1 MTRETLQKQLIDTF
15 EHNKDVI
22 FKESSPYVKDLRKK
36 AFDVFKEIGFP
47 GKHLEEWRQTDL
59 SRTLSR
65 DFRHIIEPTLGDKD
79 IRKIFRCKIHDF
91 DTDQVSLLNGW
102 YIAEGNAL
110 NKTSEGIIV
119 GSLARAMQDY
129 PELFEQHFGKYA
141 EFDKN
146 GFQALN
152 TAFAMDGFFMYIP
165 DNVVVDKPIQMVSI
179 INYDQDLFVQTRNLI
194 IMGKNSKLQLVHCD
208 DSTNQQAIL
217 KNSINEVFID
227 EGATLDYYKLQN
239 LNNNSSLINSTYFHQ
254 EKASN
259 LITNS
264 ITLNGGLIRNYTH
277 ATLNGEG
284 AGADV
289 NGLYL
294 MDGVQHVSNQIFI
307 DHAKPNC
314 YSNELFKGIIDD
326 EASAVFNGHILVR
339 KDAQQTNAFQNSK
352 HILLTDDA
360 KANAK
365 PFLEIY
371 ADDVKCSHGATVGQ
385 LDAEAMFYLKSRG
398 ICEAN
403 ARLLLMNAFAG
414 EIINRIAIEP
424 LRQRID
430 EMVKQRLKGELHICD
445 TCALHC
451 EGPNKEII
459 FEIDM
464 SKV

>member
-1 MTRETLQKQLIDTF
+1 MTQETLQKQLIDTF
-15 EHNKDVI
+15 ENNRDALLKQ
-22 FKESSPYVKDLRKK
+22 SSPYVGQLRNK
-36 AFDVFKEIGFP
+36 AFGVFKEIGFP
-47 GKHLEEWRQTDL
+47 GRELEEWKQTDL
-59 SRTLSR
+59 TGTLSHE
-65 DFRHIIEPTLGDKD
+65 FRHIIKPSQADKD
-79 IRKIFRCKIHDF
+79 IKKIFRCKIHDF

-102 YIAEGNAL
+102 YIAEGRAI
-110 NKTSEGIIV
+110 NKTPEGIIL
-119 GSLARAMQDY
+119 GSLARAMQEY
-129 PELFEQHFGKYA
+129 PDIFEQHFGRYA
-141 EFDKN
+141 EFDRN

-165 DNVVVDKPIQMVSI
+165 DNVHVEKPVQMVSI
-179 INYDQDLFVQTRNLI
+179 INYNQDLFVQTRNLI
-194 IMGKNSKLQLVHCD
+194 IIGKNSKLQLVHCD

-217 KNSINEVFID
+217 KNSINEVFLD
-227 EGATLDYYKLQN
+227 EGASLDYYKLQN

-254 EKASN
+254 EASSN
-259 LITNS
+259 LATNS
-264 ITLNGGLIRNYTH
+264 VTLNGGLIRNYTH
-277 ATLNGEG
+277 VTLNGEG
-284 AGADV
+284 AAADV

-294 MDGVQHVSNQIFI
+294 MDGVQHVSNQVFI

-326 EASAVFNGHILVR
+326 QASAAFNGHVLVR
-339 KDAQQTNAFQNSK
+339 KDAQQTNAYQNSK

-385 LDAEAMFYLKSRG
+385 LDPEAMFYLRSRG